1 MPKKPKLKKRADGRY
16 SRQVY
21 LGLGEDGKRQYK
33 TVYGSSQ
40 KEVEERALDIK
51 FQLKKG
57 MDLSYGRDRF
67 RDWSAAWLA
76 DKKDNVS
83 ASYYGG
89 LKGKVV
95 ALDEEFGDTSMRKI
109 MPVHIQSLINRYAE
123 CNPHTHR
130 PTAKKTLRDLKSIAE
145 QIFCLAI
152 ENRITD
158 YNPAQYVRIPAKAPV
173 QKRRALTEEEQ
184 QWIVDT
190 PHRAQRIAMIMMYA
204 GLRRGEAIPLQWKDV
219 DLNNGTIS
227 VTKSVE
233 IVHGQSVQKDGGKT
247 ANSQRVVDIPD
258 RLIAF
263 LRKEKAQS
271 GPLELVCPAADGR
284 MMSESAFRRMWE
296 SYMTDLNF
304 KYGNRI
310 DGSGKLARSKCNPNG
325 VLRTIPPITS
335 HWLRHTFA
343 TMLYLAGVDVLTARD
358 QLGHSDI
365 KTTLSIYTHLDR
377 LYKRRSMS
385 KLNEYLEQRAAF

>member
-130 PTAKKTLRDLKSIAE
+130 PTAKKW
-145 QIFCLAI
+145 
-152 ENRITD
+152 
-158 YNPAQYVRIPAKAPV
+158 Y
-173 QKRRALTEEEQ
+173 
-184 QWIVDT
+184 
-190 PHRAQRIAMIMMYA
+190 
-204 GLRRGEAIPLQWKDV
+204 
-219 DLNNGTIS
+219 
-227 VTKSVE
+227 
-233 IVHGQSVQKDGGKT
+233 
-247 ANSQRVVDIPD
+247 
-258 RLIAF
+258 
-263 LRKEKAQS
+263 
-271 GPLELVCPAADGR
+271 
-284 MMSESAFRRMWE
+284 
-296 SYMTDLNF
+296 
-304 KYGNRI
+304 
-310 DGSGKLARSKCNPNG
+310 
-325 VLRTIPPITS
+325 
-335 HWLRHTFA
+335 
-343 TMLYLAGVDVLTARD
+343 
-358 QLGHSDI
+358 
-365 KTTLSIYTHLDR
+365 
-377 LYKRRSMS
+377 
-385 KLNEYLEQRAAF
+385 